1 MPQAPLQSEEICRL
15 GGLLVIGTERHESRR
30 IDNQLRGRCGRQGD
44 PGSTQFYVSM
54 EDDLMRIF
62 GSDRV
67 RGLMDRLGIPDDMP
81 IENKMVTNS
90 IEKAQV
96 RVEGHNFDTRKH
108 LLEYDDVLNKHREV
122 VYGRRLEVLEAFA
135 TKPGELK
142 DRIIDVI
149 EGEVEQ
155 VVLFHTGEKPPTVE
169 GGTPDM
175 NGKEILETFATILPL
190 DESQKI
196 LIRDKLTRVSGDK
209 LAIAES
215 RNSVIE
221 QMMIFVREQYD
232 QIERAFSDRSMLYQL
247 ERDCDRGDRYSLD
260 RSSRGHVGS
269 SSRNW
274 FADMVNAIHSL
285 SINGRDS
292 IYFNRCWPVL
302 IRRSLTVSL
311 NTPNVLLRPK
321 RKNKCV
327 RSWIVLGLR

>member
-247 ERDCDRGDRYSLD
+247 ER
-260 RSSRGHVGS
+260 
-269 SSRNW
+269 
-274 FADMVNAIHSL
+274 AIVIGAIDIL
-285 SINGRDS
+285 
-292 IYFNRCWPVL
+292 L
-302 IRRSLTVSL
+302 IDHLAAMS
-311 NTPNVLLRPK
+311 
-321 RKNKCV
+321 
-327 RSWIVLGLR
+327 GLRHGIGLRIWSTRSTH